1 MATTEN
7 KDDARIKK
15 QYNFLYPLLTQ
26 PDFNIKIAEKREFND
41 TKYPDEVIDNI
52 EAHGNFLCNEKEF
65 ELMPHQKFVRN
76 FLSSMTPY
84 NGVLLFHGLG
94 TGKTCTAISVAEQT
108 REYYK
113 HLNSNK
119 KIIIIASPNVKE
131 NFKTQLFDARKL
143 KQENGVWNL
152 RACTGKTY
160 LREINPMSM
169 KNLKKENIVKEVNKI
184 IRASYRFLGYTEFAN
199 IIRKILST
207 TKSEQSE
214 QRALRKYFSDTL
226 IIIDEVHNI
235 RHTAANPK
243 KRVAINLL
251 KVVQAAQNLKLLFLS
266 ATPMYNSHD
275 EIIWLLNILNINDGR
290 APVLR
295 KDVFDKKGDFLISS
309 DGEETGKKYL
319 ASKCIGYISYLRG
332 QNPYTFP
339 YRLWPT
345 EFAPKVSLVNILAKT
360 PTDYPSKQI
369 NGEVILD
376 PPKHLD
382 LFLVHIQKYQEVGYT
397 ALLDEIKGRLS
408 ELKKADAA
416 LGYEMLGKAI
426 QGLNLI
432 YPYTTPITNT
442 SLLYGQAGLKN
453 TMIFS
458 KKNTD
463 FKYKN
468 TILQEYGRIFSLP
481 EIRKYSS
488 KMAAIMHRI
497 KKSEGIILIYSQFIN
512 AGCIPLALALEEMGI
527 KRYGRKSLFKTPPHP
542 PIDYRTMGVEP
553 PTGENDIIPA
563 TYAMITGDHS
573 LSPNKNKNEM
583 AAITGSD
590 NQDGA
595 EVKVVIIS
603 KAGAEGLDFKSI
615 RQIHILEP
623 WFNLNRIEQV
633 IGRGVRNCSHKALP
647 FVKRNVEIYLYGTL
661 LSGKD
666 PEESGDMYIYR
677 KAYDKAIQ
685 IGHVSRLLKENA
697 IDCYL
702 NSSYNNLSI
711 DKVVKQQLSSTP
723 TAPPI
728 NFNIKSK
735 PYSALCDYM
744 EKCKYNCVPVGEI
757 REINDDTYNE
767 RFIIMNMDK
776 IVERIRVLMKEQF
789 LYKRHDLIARIRVR
803 KDYPMMQINEA
814 LSFLI
819 EDKNEFITD
828 MFGRLG
834 NLVNIGEYYMFQPL
848 EIENTQISYFDR
860 THPLAYKRNT
870 IDARSTRR
878 PKPSSR
884 RSIMDRLYEYQ
895 KCIYT
900 EDSCHH
906 LEYSESYAAIQFLA
920 EAPFNLDRNILQTFM
935 YSHIFDSLS
944 YANKLE
950 LLNILW
956 DSGRIQNDF
965 NQTLKRVITTDF
977 ILEVT
982 TGQAKV
988 PKQHIL
994 PVVEKLANR
1003 KIEKRILILKDKW
1016 VLATKTDLV
1025 DLGHMYDIAIEDKYQ
1040 KDNFNNI
1047 IGFMGTIK
1055 GSGFKFKVIDIKN
1068 KSKRSRR
1075 GFQCVTQQKQKTLE
1089 LLNTLMVQAPIEDWR
1104 DLTFT
1109 EKDTKKHTDV
1119 LIRRGFSRH
1128 KLCNVQ
1134 ELIFRYYEHIDA
1146 DHTWFLST
1154 FGAKFNKIEE

>member
-7 KDDARIKK
+7 KDDTRIKEK
-15 QYNFLYPLLTQ
+15 YNFLYPLITQ

-41 TKYPDEVIDNI
+41 TKYPEEVIDNV
-52 EAHGNFLCNEKEF
+52 EAQGNFLCNEKEF

-113 HLNSNK
+113 HLNSSK

-131 NFKTQLFDARKL
+131 NFKTQLFDTRKL
-143 KQENGVWNL
+143 KQENGIWNL

-169 KNLKKENIVKEVNKI
+169 KNLKRKNIIKEVNKI

-199 IIRKILST
+199 IVTQILST
-207 TKSEQSE
+207 TKNEKSE

-235 RHTAANPK
+235 RHTALNPK

-290 APVLR
+290 PPVSR
-295 KDVFDKKGDFLISS
+295 KEVFDKKGEFIISS
-309 DGEETGKKYL
+309 DGEEIGKKYL
-319 ASKCIGYISYLRG
+319 ASKCIGYVSYLRG

-339 YRLWPT
+339 YRLWPE
-345 EFAPKVSLVNILAKT
+345 EFSPKASLVNMLTKS
-360 PTDYPSKQI
+360 PDSYPSKQI

-382 LFLVHIQKYQEVGYT
+382 LFLVGIQKYQEVGYN
-397 ALLDEIKGRLS
+397 ALLTEIKEKLS
-408 ELKKADAA
+408 KIKKKDAA
-416 LGYEMLGKAI
+416 LGYEMLGEVI
-426 QGLNLI
+426 QGLNII
-432 YPYTTPITNT
+432 YPYNTPISNTN
-442 SLLYGQAGLKN
+442 LLYGQPGLEN
-453 TMIFS
+453 TMIFN
-458 KKNTD
+458 KKKQN

-468 TILQEYGRIFSLP
+468 AIIQEYGRIFSLP
-481 EIRKYSS
+481 ELNKYSS
-488 KMAAIMHRI
+488 KMSAIMHRV

-527 KRYGRKSLFKTPPHP
+527 KRYGRKSLFKKAPHP
-542 PIDYRTMGVEP
+542 PIDYRTMREEP
-553 PTGENDIIPA
+553 PKGEDIIPA
-563 TYAMITGDHS
+563 TYAMITGDHN

-583 AAITGSD
+583 TAITNTINKNGE
-590 NQDGA
+590 N
-595 EVKVVIIS
+595 VKVVIIS
-603 KAGAEGLDFKSI
+603 KAGAEGLDFKNI
-615 RQIHILEP
+615 RQVHILEP

-647 FVKRNVEIYLYGTL
+647 FIKRNVEIYLYGTL
-661 LSGKD
+661 LSGRN

-685 IGHVSRLLKENA
+685 IGRVSRLLKQNA

-702 NSSYNNLSI
+702 NSSYNNISI
-711 DKVVKQQLSSTP
+711 DKIVKQQLSSKP
-723 TAPPI
+723 TGNAI
-728 NFNIKSK
+728 DFNIKSK

-744 EKCKYNCVPVGEI
+744 KKCKYNCVPVGEI

-776 IVERIRVLMKEQF
+776 IVERIRSLMKEQF
-789 LYKRHDLIARIRVR
+789 LYKRDDLIARIRIR

-814 LSFLI
+814 LSYLI
-819 EDKNEFITD
+819 EDKNEFVVD

-848 EIENTQISYFDR
+848 EIENLQISYFDR
-860 THPLAYKRNT
+860 SRPLSYKRT
-870 IDARSTRR
+870 IIQAQSKQQ

-884 RSIMDRLYEYQ
+884 RSILDKLHEYY
-895 KCIYT
+895 KCVQSD
-900 EDSCHH
+900 ERCDH
-906 LEYSESYAAIQFLA
+906 LEYSESYAAIQFLTA
-920 EAPFNLDRNILQTFM
+920 PPFNLESELLHTFM
-935 YSHIFDSLS
+935 YCHIFDSLS
-944 YANKLE
+944 YTNKFE
-950 LLNILW
+950 LLNDLW
-956 DSGRIQNDF
+956 NPI
-965 NQTLKRVITTDF
+965 TLKTPFNEILKNIINSHF
-977 ILEVT
+977 ILKVT
-982 TGQAKV
+982 TGQAKM
-988 PKQHIL
+988 PEQYIL
-994 PVVEKLANR
+994 PIIKRLDNR
-1003 KIEKRILILKDKW
+1003 QIKKDVLILKEKW

-1025 DLGHMYDIAIEDKYQ
+1025 ELGHMYDIAIEDKYE
-1040 KDNFNNI
+1040 KDNISNI

-1055 GSGFKFKVIDIKN
+1055 SAGFKFKVIDIKN

-1075 GFQCVTQQKQKTLE
+1075 GFQCITQQKQKTLE
-1089 LLNTLMVQAPIEDWR
+1089 LLNTLMSQAPIGEWKN
-1104 DLTFT
+1104 LIFT
-1109 EKDTKKHTDV
+1109 EKDTKKRTDI
-1119 LIRRGFSRH
+1119 LIPRGFSRH

-1134 ELIFRYYEHIDA
+1134 ELIFRYYNHIDQDA
-1146 DHTWFLST
+1146 TWFLSS